1 MLSSRFF
8 RSLIAAWLILSAFST
23 CADTVLVAVAANFT
37 KPMTEIAA
45 AFEKSTGHSADL
57 SFGSS
62 GKFVSQLE
70 NGGPFEVFLSAD
82 DKNPI
87 KLEQSGLAVANSR
100 FTYALGKLVLWSST
114 PGLVD
119 DQGQILSK
127 GGFKHLALADPKLAP
142 YGAAAV
148 EVLKNQG
155 LFDKL
160 QPLFVQGENIA
171 QTHQFVSTGNAEL
184 GFIALSQVIDN
195 GKAFAPAHAPY
206 LHPVGKIASGS
217 GWIIPSSLY
226 KPIRQDAILLKTG
239 AENPAAPALLKF
251 LKSPEALAIIR
262 QYGYDL
268 AE

>member
-1 MLSSRFF
+1 MPYHRYLRALLAA
-8 RSLIAAWLILSAFST
+8 SLLLTAST
-23 CADTVLVAVAANFT
+23 TWADTVLVAVASNFT

-45 AFEKSTGHSADL
+45 AFEKATGHSADL

-87 KLEQSGLAVANSR
+87 KLEQTGLAVANSR
-100 FTYALGKLVLWSST
+100 FTYALGKLALWSAT

-155 LFDKL
+155 VFDKL

-171 QTHQFVSTGNAEL
+171 QTHQFISTGNAEL

-195 GKAFAPAHAPY
+195 GKITA
-206 LHPVGKIASGS
+206 GS
-217 GWIIPSSLY
+217 GWIIPTDLY
-226 KPIRQDAILLKTG
+226 KPIRQDAILLKNG

-251 LKSPEALAIIR
+251 LKSPEALAIIKK
-262 QYGYDL
+262 YGYDL